1 MEEKMDTQI
10 ETTKRT
16 KICRDSDSGVSKD
29 CPMDIWQQTME
40 DFQRRFELH
49 KVNVKAYSPLALA
62 YIGDTIFD
70 LIFRTLV
77 VSRFNM
83 AAHKY
88 HKEVCRYV
96 SAVAQSEMVEQ
107 IQELFTDEELEI
119 YKRGRNSKPYNRAK
133 NASVIEYQRATGLE
147 ALVGYLY
154 LDGRMERIFELIKEG
169 ICRMN
174 GGE

>member
-1 MEEKMDTQI
+1 MEERIESEAETTGINQEI
-10 ETTKRT
+10 ETAMLQK
-16 KICRDSDSGVSKD
+16 SE
-29 CPMDIWQQTME
+29 DIWHLAME
-40 DFQRRFELH
+40 DFQKQFGIS
-49 KVNVKAYSPLALA
+49 KVNVKAYSPLSLA

-70 LIFRTLV
+70 MIFRTLV

-88 HKEVCRYV
+88 HKE
-96 SAVAQSEMVEQ
+96 
-107 IQELFTDEELEI
+107 ELFTEGELEI
-119 YKRGRNSKPYNRAK
+119 YKRGRNSKPYNKAK

-147 ALVGYLY
+147 ALIGYLY
-154 LDGRMERIFELIKEG
+154 LDGRMERIFELVKEG